1 MIDWLI
7 DWLIDWI
14 VFYAVSAIFQP
25 YNGGNVSRLIDWLDS
40 VKITPHRQY
49 FSRVSEYFLS
59 KLYMHLMGIRSR
71 SADELL
77 LNAVYLSSQ
86 QQRIRHF
93 IQTEML
99 YSFSL
104 IEGFTTNIFIMV
116 QWLHRT
122 GQNQFNK
129 RIDIRLSLQKSIPK
143 DVDLIRRVAST
154 HPRAVHARFSLIFLS
169 TASLDRLA

>member
-1 MIDWLI
+1 
-7 DWLIDWI
+7 
-14 VFYAVSAIFQP
+14 
-25 YNGGNVSRLIDWLDS
+25 
-40 VKITPHRQY
+40 
-49 FSRVSEYFLS
+49 
-59 KLYMHLMGIRSR
+59 MGIRSR
-71 SADELL
+71 SVDELL
-77 LNAVYLSSQ
+77 LNVVYQSPQ

-154 HPRAVHARFSLIFLS
+154 HPRAVHARFSLIFFHHQTVSLV
-169 TASLDRLA
+169 TARQYKSLLTATRQTQIDRLFKYCIWLDALVVKGLT